1 MRDNAAL
8 GYEEPAVRLVEHRE
22 ICRESIG
29 REAPRDLSP
38 VELLVRD
45 VVLVARSERAV
56 VDALARFENPRDGEE
71 LLPGLVLELAPQLV
85 RAAQERHVVR
95 MLEVPEP
102 DDPRQSV
109 GRAVLVQHVEAFEPE
124 HAAAP
129 PSEVVERCAPHPAD
143 SDHDRVVPLHRRVTL
158 SRAG

>member
-1 MRDNAAL
+1 MRDDAAL

-85 RAAQERHVVR
+85 RAAHERHVVR
-95 MLEVPEP
+95 MLEVREA
-102 DDPRQSV
+102 DDPRDSV
-109 GRAVLVQHVEAFEPE
+109 
-124 HAAAP
+124 
-129 PSEVVERCAPHPAD
+129 
-143 SDHDRVVPLHRRVTL
+143 
-158 SRAG
+158 